1 MHVTLGA
8 AARQSGLSKSTISR
22 AIRDGKLS
30 ALRSPDTGSY
40 KIEQSELARYLEAT
54 AVARATAETG
64 APTQSATPPALRAS
78 VNDLRGMLADMT
90 AQRDAWQ
97 RMAEAVQR
105 QLPDQRIKP

>member
-30 ALRSPDTGSY
+30 AIRSPDTGSY

-54 AVARATAETG
+54 AVVRATAETG
-64 APTQSATPPALRAS
+64 VPADATDALRAS

-105 QLPDQRIKP
+105 QLPALLGKHS